1 MAGNNNVD
9 ANTVNMFI
17 SASMGTYNADANA
30 RKQAEEFLKSV
41 RYSDNCLNICRV
53 MLENPMPQ
61 ATAEQQASVQF
72 TAARILCT
80 ACLDHWDR
88 MDKSVR
94 KQLRDFLFD
103 VALKIGI
110 ADKNSNNNNYGTAV
124 TNKLLQA
131 HAILVKRGWLEET
144 DANEK
149 LAIFKKLENIFVQ
162 ATSNQAIKAIF
173 ILAEC
178 VRVIVEEFHSK
189 KSSSVGLTLE
199 WHRKAK
205 ESFQGHGL
213 KHALMFGCKLLQEY
227 GSKFYDLQPSHN
239 YVINGYGKILMT
251 LVEMLSWEYIDTD
264 DGQQSNNSN
273 AANQY
278 YLTKRNNA
286 GNDENS
292 NYYEKEDTPLI
303 YPTMQF
309 RDIFLSPNFASLIVS
324 THLKLSAGTAYS
336 PTYSCQ
342 AILLLSS
349 VKGKIFQNENEEV
362 GYLSNLLIPILG
374 SITLL
379 DQQNTALPSSTE
391 AEGILFKSRIFSR
404 LLTNFHMSTLMH
416 VPNVQQV
423 LNHLSKFTM
432 YVLRTAIRVTMR
444 DVGEHGDVPDPQE
457 PCMVAFN
464 YLIGMWV
471 SLISNDAFV
480 THVANKGGTTGSLQT
495 PSENKNVADIYNFLK
510 GCVAPIFQHAFRGRL
525 ELALFLV
532 QSGVDDDDEFEDQSI
547 LDTQMQDLAV
557 LARVDV
563 ENSLNMLRNA
573 LLNTATRLQQK
584 VGGNNN
590 NVATSPEILLEELW
604 WTCHFISYVL
614 TQDEE
619 DFSGTA
625 SSYSISSELP
635 MIPQEILN
643 MSFKYFV
650 ASASNNSAT
659 AGNISNG
666 GGSGVDPLMLLTKD
680 LFAVIDFECSRI
692 STTFNSN
699 DNTTSNN
706 STLSPLL
713 AEKLLWTARKWVRSY
728 LMPDPTMYSRSHD
741 STGGISPTILA
752 EYGATSAAA
761 HNLSN
766 FLVQKACMFLA
777 FWGYEDGVCK
787 EACKLLKDL
796 TFRKE
801 TRGALLQQDAFN
813 SLVMAN
819 SIAIEMGRKPYQ
831 VDAGTII
838 ASITASTGNSNAGQT
853 SYLFGK
859 GLNLLPDSYAEELVF
874 IICRACDGFED
885 SNARSNNL
893 KQVVQP
899 VLQRFETLTV
909 KGGENGYFN
918 KFFKGNYQ
926 SISLEILRLLGLFC
940 GIARATS
947 TKNHNEIFVFISNY
961 FNIFIQLIEFYKSNS
976 LIVKQILEFFSI
988 ITEAQMQML
997 NPTQSLQMCTSC
1009 AELFKMYSKNNI
1021 VQSWLKLTNT
1031 NKNELSEEE
1040 VEERSNHIIAFLN
1053 ILTNLA
1059 SKGILD
1065 FFDYSGANDDQQA
1078 EAATNT
1084 VADAVLF
1091 GMQMI
1096 IPFITPDLL
1105 EFKKLCDS
1113 YFDLVSHVIE
1123 SYPEKII
1130 LLESNLFKMFM
1141 ESMSHGLRHYD
1152 TTVVRNTLSAIEQ
1165 FATFIAKS
1173 KGLVINSRAKQ
1184 FQSQHNLALCTE
1196 VLQSFLRT
1204 LFEILIFEN
1213 FTSELLDAYGSAVLS
1228 LLVSESQ
1235 VYMNI
1240 ANQVLQQ
1247 ETNDAKKQRLMSAFQ
1262 LLIQDNNV
1270 QMNRLDRPNRIKFR
1284 KNIRKFVS
1292 EVRGMLKKN

>member
-17 SASMGTYNADANA
+17 SASMGTYNADVNA

-264 DGQQSNNSN
+264 DGQQNNNSN
-273 AANQY
+273 AVNQY

-309 RDIFLSPNFASLIVS
+309 RDIFLSPNFASLIVN

-374 SITLL
+374 SITLP

-471 SLISNDAFV
+471 SLISNDSFV

-584 VGGNNN
+584 VGGNNI

-909 KGGENGYFN
+909 KG
-918 KFFKGNYQ
+918 
-926 SISLEILRLLGLFC
+926 
-940 GIARATS
+940 
-947 TKNHNEIFVFISNY
+947 
-961 FNIFIQLIEFYKSNS
+961 
-976 LIVKQILEFFSI
+976 
-988 ITEAQMQML
+988 EAQMQML

-1009 AELFKMYSKNNI
+1009 AELFKMYSKNKI